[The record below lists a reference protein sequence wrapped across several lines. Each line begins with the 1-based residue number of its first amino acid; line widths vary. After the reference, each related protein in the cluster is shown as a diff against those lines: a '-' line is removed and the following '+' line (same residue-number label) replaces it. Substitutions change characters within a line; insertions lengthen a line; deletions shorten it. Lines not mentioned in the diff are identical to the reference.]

1 MYCDIDVHHGD
12 GVEEAFL
19 YNNRVLTYSI
29 HQYGED
35 FFPKTGSLNQHHSLS
50 NIYDSYALNVPL
62 KEGCTDETFNSIFK
76 LTFDRAFESYKP
88 EVIVL

>member
-35 FFPKTGSLNQHHSLS
+35 FFPKTGSLNQHHS
-50 NIYDSYALNVPL
+50 Y
-62 KEGCTDETFNSIFK
+62 SI
-76 LTFDRAFESYKP
+76 R
-88 EVIVL
+88 